1 MGPVRSSTFALADVD
16 ADDEKPSTPLSVCRE
31 LALQIVQDL
40 PARLMARD
48 TLPKMCHLVMDG
60 SANVQRMAH
69 QLLQKAAKK
78 YTEELIIEAAIDTEG
93 AVKSE
98 LPTELL
104 DILQRNLNHE
114 ETAEFGQVRTIPLS
128 GLPCMLTPNTPG
140 MVRLP
145 VGLDGDIRSVCR
157 RSM

>member
-1 MGPVRSSTFALADVD
+1 MGPVRSSTFTLANVD

-60 SANVQRMAH
+60 STNVQRMAH

-78 YTEELIIEAAIDTEG
+78 YTEELIIEAAMDTEG
-93 AVKSE
+93 VVKSE

-114 ETAEFGQVRTIPLS
+114 ETAELGQVRTIF
-128 GLPCMLTPNTPG
+128 
-140 MVRLP
+140 
-145 VGLDGDIRSVCR
+145 
-157 RSM
+157 